1 MFFPSLLNSKHITS
15 THPSNIIYL
24 HYIEYKHGPI
34 CGHGSLAL
42 TAVVQK
48 SLFVLLLTGA
58 LTNCQK
64 C

>member
-1 MFFPSLLNSKHITS
+1 MLFPSLLKSKHITS

-24 HYIEYKHGPI
+24 HYIEYKHGRI

-48 SLFVLLLTGA
+48 SVFVRLLTGA
-58 LTNCQK
+58 LTNCQEM
-64 C
+64 